1 MSLEGRLEDL
11 GLSDIFQIINLSK
24 RSGVLTLVRKEG
36 TARLV
41 FSHGQ
46 IIFASSD
53 VQTRLGYTL
62 VKKSLITNDDLEYA
76 LRVKKGRGSEKP
88 LGTILVEMGAIE
100 EGTIEKEIRDHITLI
115 VQDLIGWETGV
126 FHFELGPPLTD
137 EVVLK
142 TGLSTE
148 FLLLEATRLKDEKN
162 RAPAPVE
169 VSPRPA
175 EPQQPAVYD
184 KKEADLSEPSE
195 AKLPQF
201 DNPAKAMALL
211 TSMIS
216 ELSGPSTS
224 SEITLLVLRFASEI
238 MNRAVILL
246 VRKDEV
252 AGLGQFG
259 LALPEGSA
267 QEQVRSIRI
276 PLGEPSVFKD
286 VVEKKMIYK
295 SQLPQSQWHK
305 YFTDKL
311 GKDWPTEVFLA
322 PLICENRAI
331 ALLYGDNIP
340 GKEKIGDTTALEAF
354 IQVAGVAFGKAI
366 LERRLQDSEPSK
378 G

>member
-1 MSLEGRLEDL
+1 MSLEGRLDDL
-11 GLSDIFQIINLSK
+11 GLPDIFQIINLSK

-41 FSHGQ
+41 FSQGQ

-62 VKKSLITNDDLEYA
+62 VKKSIITNDDLEYA

-88 LGTILVEMGAIE
+88 LGTILMEMGAVDE
-100 EGTIEKEIRDHITLI
+100 ETIEKEIRDHITLVI
-115 VQDLIGWETGV
+115 QDLLGWDTGS
-126 FHFELGPPLTD
+126 FHFELGQPLND
-137 EVVLK
+137 EIALK
-142 TGLSTE
+142 SGMGTE
-148 FLLLEATRLKDEKN
+148 FLLLEATRLRDEQS

-169 VSPRPA
+169 PPPTPKSTP
-175 EPQQPAVYD
+175 QPAVSSTAQT
-184 KKEADLSEPSE
+184 KAPEASE
-195 AKLPQF
+195 APQKHF

-259 LALPEGSA
+259 LALAEGSA

-276 PLGEPSVFKD
+276 PLGEASVFKD
-286 VVEKKMIYK
+286 VVDKKMNYK

-305 YFTDKL
+305 YFVDKL
-311 GKDWPTEVFLA
+311 GKEWPSEIFLA
-322 PLICENRAI
+322 PLLCENRAI
-331 ALLYGDNIP
+331 AILYGDNIP

-366 LERRLQDSEPSK
+366 LERRLQDSESSK
-378 G
+378 S